1 MVLKECIVIYEKDL
15 PVAIYGI
22 RHFDSIGF
30 LSFEAQCKENAAKLE
45 QERQEK
51 ESALLTRIE
60 ELESAIKRLEHEI
73 AVDRG
78 EVE

>member
-1 MVLKECIVIYEKDL
+1 MTLKECIVMYENEK
-15 PVAIYGI
+15 PVAIYGL
-22 RHFDSIGF
+22 RHFDSITF
-30 LSFEAQCKENAAKLE
+30 LSFENQCKENAKKVE

-51 ESALLTRIE
+51 ENALLSRIS
-60 ELESAIKRLEHEI
+60 ELEEAIKRLEHEI

>member
-1 MVLKECIVIYEKDL
+1 MTLKECIVMYENNE

-22 RHFDSIGF
+22 RHFDSITF
-30 LSFEAQCKENAAKLE
+30 LSFEKQCKENAEKYKLI
-45 QERQEK
+45 K
-51 ESALLTRIE
+51 ETQRNLLLERIE
-60 ELESAIKRLEHEI
+60 YLESKVKELEHEI